1 MVDQGFV
8 NKKIANF
15 RIMAELGRGGMG
27 IVYKA
32 LDEELDQLV
41 AIKVLP
47 PGFLEDRRKS
57 QYLDHEF
64 KIALELS
71 HPNIIRFS
79 KLMKVQLPG
88 EKKKRGFL
96 VMELVDGWNMRKHIQ
111 EQDLTVFQAVD
122 LTLLVCKGLEY
133 IHQYGIIHADM
144 KPENI
149 LISPSG
155 AVKIAD
161 FGLSKADSLFSISRG
176 KLRGTKK
183 YMAPEQLT
191 RKKVDLRTD
200 IYSLGVTCYELF
212 TGESPYTGKT
222 SEEIIREIVNRRVK
236 PNPPSDVKKGLPLN
250 LDKIL
255 LKALRKNPKYRYQS
269 MVEMML
275 DFRRLARLQI

>member
-1 MVDQGFV
+1 
-8 NKKIANF
+8 
-15 RIMAELGRGGMG
+15 MAELGRGGMG

-149 LISPSG
+149 LISTSG
-155 AVKIAD
+155 EVKIAD
-161 FGLSKADSLFSISRG
+161 FGLSKADSRFNISRG

-183 YMAPEQLT
+183 YMAPEQLM

-200 IYSLGVTCYELF
+200 IYSLGVSCYELF

-222 SEEIIREIVNRRVK
+222 SEEIIHEIVNRRVV
-236 PNPPSDVKKGLPLN
+236 PNPPSKVKKGLPLN

-255 LKALRKNPKYRYQS
+255 LKALRKNPKHRYQS